1 MKRTQIPA
9 YDFGWLAP
17 YMRSHALL
25 DDAVALMMKLPAKPA
40 APETP
45 SLPPVASPVPRD
57 PDSAVLDAR
66 RRKPRTTG
74 PVTEDGLR
82 DALMNAVRELGR
94 GQSVCPTEVAKS
106 LFGLEWRGSMERVR
120 NAAAR
125 LVFDGAL
132 VMTSRGR
139 IVDPVE
145 LRGGNFRL
153 ALPPEGF

>member
-1 MKRTQIPA
+1 MTKFPSK
-9 YDFGWLAP
+9 P
-17 YMRSHALL
+17 
-25 DDAVALMMKLPAKPA
+25 LPA
-40 APETP
+40 ETP
-45 SLPPVASPVPRD
+45 SLPPVAALVPRD

-66 RRKPRTTG
+66 RRKPRTAG

-82 DALMNAVRELGR
+82 EALLNAVRELGR

-120 NAAAR
+120 NAATR

-145 LRGGNFRL
+145 IRSGNFRL